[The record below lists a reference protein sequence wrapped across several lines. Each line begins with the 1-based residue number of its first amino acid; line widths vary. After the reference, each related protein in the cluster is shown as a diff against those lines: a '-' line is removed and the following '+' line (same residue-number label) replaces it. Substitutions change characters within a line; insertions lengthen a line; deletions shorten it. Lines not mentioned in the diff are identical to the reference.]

1 MPQKAISPR
10 HIKGLIIQ
18 HAIHGSSAALIGR
31 SFKIARSTV
40 RAYIELYNKSDLVHA
55 DISNL
60 SAESIASS
68 IRPQNYIYKHAKYIT
83 LRDRFFQYHYRLK
96 NENTN
101 MKSLWHEYTQ
111 NEPSGLRY
119 SQFVE
124 HYHMWRNENG
134 FSKVNFNKWQIGN
147 IPKEDEKKLREW
159 RLSNKRGQWERAVA
173 LLDLQEGKYITNI
186 SIKIERSCKTIR
198 KWHATYI
205 DKGIKYLELPR
216 TRGVPEQII
225 DNIILKKERI
235 IKLIHESPSLHD
247 INRTSWSLQ
256 TLTQAYDK
264 LYNET
269 ISMSSISEYVRSEKY
284 TFKKAR
290 TVLTSPDPDYRT
302 KLKEITNIL
311 ANLKPN
317 EKFFSIDEFGPVAIK
332 MRGGRTFTP
341 KDQTRTIPQMQRS
354 KGSLICTAALE
365 LSTNQITHFYS
376 NNKNTTEM
384 IKLLEILLD
393 KYTTEERIYFSW
405 DAASWHASKMLYE
418 KVKEVNDPEY
428 RRKYN
433 TPFVTLAPLPSSA
446 QFLNVIE
453 SVFSGM
459 AKAVIHNSDYQTV
472 DECKLAI
479 NRYFSERNQ
488 AFLENPKRAGKKIWG
503 KEIVKAVFK
512 DSNNCKDPKY
522 CR

>member
-1 MPQKAISPR
+1 MPQKRIRPR
-10 HIKGLIIQ
+10 CIKGLIIQ
-18 HAIHGSSAALIGR
+18 HTIHGDSAALIAR
-31 SFKIARSTV
+31 SFRIARSTV
-40 RAYIELYNKSDLVHA
+40 RVYIDLYNNSDLVHT

-60 SAESIASS
+60 SADSIATS
-68 IRPQNYIYKHAKYIT
+68 IRPQNCVYKSAKYIA
-83 LRDRFFQYHYRLK
+83 LRDLYYQYYQRLK
-96 NENTN
+96 NEDTN
-101 MKSLWHEYTQ
+101 MKSLWQEYTQ
-111 NEPSGLRY
+111 HEPSGLKY
-119 SQFVE
+119 SRFVE
-124 HYHMWRNENG
+124 HYNAWLKEKG
-134 FSKVNFNKWQIGN
+134 LSKVNYNKWQIRN
-147 IPKEDEKKLREW
+147 IPKEDEKTLREW
-159 RLSNKRGQWERAVA
+159 RLSNKRCQWERAVA
-173 LLDLQEGKYITNI
+173 LLDLHEGGKITKI
-186 SIKIERSCKTIR
+186 SRKIERSEKTIK
-198 KWHATYI
+198 KWHAAFI
-205 DKGIKYLELPR
+205 DKGLKYLELPR
-216 TRGVPEQII
+216 TREVPEQIM
-225 DNIILKKERI
+225 DNISLKKERI

-269 ISMSSISEYVRSEKY
+269 ISISSISEYVRSEKY

-290 TVLTSPDPDYRT
+290 TVLTSPDPEYRT

-332 MRGGRTFTP
+332 IRGGRTYSP
-341 KDQTRTIPQMQRS
+341 NDQTRTIPQLQKS

-376 NNKNTTEM
+376 SKKNTFEM
-384 IKLLEILLD
+384 IKLLEILID
-393 KYTTEERIYFSW
+393 KYATEERIFFSW
-405 DAASWHASKMLYE
+405 DAASWHASKKLYE

-428 RRKYN
+428 MNKCN
-433 TPFVTLAPLPSSA
+433 TPFVELAPLPSSA

-453 SVFSGM
+453 SVFGGM

-472 DECKLAI
+472 DECKIAI
-479 NRYFSERNQ
+479 NRYFFERNQ

>member
-1 MPQKAISPR
+1 MPQKTIHPR
-10 HIKGLIIQ
+10 YIKGLIIQ
-18 HAIHGSSAALIGR
+18 HAIHGDSAALIAR

-40 RAYIELYNKSDLVHA
+40 RVYIKLYNNSDLVHA
-55 DISNL
+55 DVLNL
-60 SAESIASS
+60 SENSIATS
-68 IRPQNYIYKHAKYIT
+68 IRPRNNIYKHEKYMT
-83 LRDRFFQYHYRLK
+83 LRDHFFQYHHRLK
-96 NENTN
+96 NEDTN
-101 MKSLWHEYTQ
+101 MKKLWQEYNR
-111 NEPSGLRY
+111 NEPSGLNY
-119 SQFVE
+119 SRFVE
-124 HYHMWRNENG
+124 HYHMWRTENG
-134 FSKVNFNKWQIGN
+134 LSKVNFNKWQISN
-147 IPKEDEKKLREW
+147 ISKEDEKTLRKW
-159 RLSNKRGQWERAVA
+159 RLSNKRGRWERAVA
-173 LLDLQEGKYITNI
+173 LLDLQREGNITKI
-186 SIKIERSCKTIR
+186 SRKIERSCKTIR
-198 KWHATYI
+198 KWHAGYI

-235 IKLIHESPSLHD
+235 IKLIHESPSLHN

-256 TLTQAYDK
+256 TLTRAYDK

-290 TVLTSPDPDYRT
+290 TVLTSPDPEYRT

-332 MRGGRTFTP
+332 IRGGRTFTL

-376 NNKNTTEM
+376 SKKNTTEM
-384 IKLLEILLD
+384 IKLLEILIAKHTSD
-393 KYTTEERIYFSW
+393 ERIYFSW

-428 RRKYN
+428 RKKCN

-472 DECKLAI
+472 DESKLAI
-479 NRYFSERNQ
+479 DRYLSERNQ

-522 CR
+522 R

>member
-1 MPQKAISPR
+1 MPQKTIRPR
-10 HIKGLIIQ
+10 YIKGLIIQ
-18 HAIHGSSAALIGR
+18 HAIHGDSAALIAR
-31 SFKIARSTV
+31 SLKIARSTV
-40 RAYIELYNKSDLVHA
+40 RAYIELYNNSDLVHA
-55 DISNL
+55 DILNL
-60 SAESIASS
+60 SANSIATS
-68 IRPQNYIYKHAKYIT
+68 IRPQNNIYKHLKYIT
-83 LRDRFFQYHYRLK
+83 LRDLFFQHHQRLK
-96 NENTN
+96 NEDTN
-101 MKSLWHEYTQ
+101 MKTLWQEY
-111 NEPSGLRY
+111 NKNDSSGLNY
-119 SQFVE
+119 SRFVE
-124 HYHMWRNENG
+124 HYHMWRKDNG
-134 FSKVNFNKWQIGN
+134 FSKVNFNKWQIRN
-147 IPKEDEKKLREW
+147 ISNEDEKTLREW
-159 RLSNKRGQWERAVA
+159 RLSNKRCLWERAVA
-173 LLDLQEGKYITNI
+173 LLDLHEGGNITNI
-186 SIKIERSCKTIR
+186 SRKIERSCKTIR
-198 KWHATYI
+198 KWHATYLN
-205 DKGIKYLELPR
+205 KGIKYLELPR
-216 TRGVPEQII
+216 TIGVPEQII

-290 TVLTSPDPDYRT
+290 TVLTSSDPEYRT
-302 KLKEITNIL
+302 KLKEITDIL

-341 KDQTRTIPQMQRS
+341 KGQTRTIPQLQKS

-376 NNKNTTEM
+376 SKKNTAEM
-384 IKLLEILLD
+384 IRLLEMLID
-393 KYTTEERIYFSW
+393 KYTTEERIFFSW
-405 DAASWHASKMLYE
+405 DAASWHASKKLYE

-428 RRKYN
+428 RNKCN
-433 TPFVTLAPLPSSA
+433 TPFVGLAPLPSSA

-522 CR
+522 R